1 VSQVP
6 VASEMGSRPMGRL
19 SLRAAQGVLA
29 AAMLTACGLLTY
41 FYAWQVYGRDGVV
54 ASVSAAAVCWAGAGL
69 AMSLSGLFRQ
79 PERALAMT
87 AVGMAL
93 RMGLPLVAV
102 LVVAVQ
108 GGALAEARFVIY
120 ILAYYLVALVVET
133 WLTVKLVST
142 PQRAEAH

>member
-1 VSQVP
+1 
-6 VASEMGSRPMGRL
+6 
-19 SLRAAQGVLA
+19 
-29 AAMLTACGLLTY
+29 MLTATGLLTY
-41 FYAWQVYGRDGVV
+41 FYAWQAHGRDGAV
-54 ASVSAAAVCWAGAGL
+54 ASLSAAAVCWAGAGL
-69 AMSLSGLFRQ
+69 AMSASRLFRQ
-79 PERALAMT
+79 PERALALT

-102 LVVAVQ
+102 LVVALQ
-108 GGALAEARFVIY
+108 GGPLAQAQFVIY